1 MRARMIPVLVSSG
14 PMAGY
19 LGEPTHGLCA
29 QRRRV
34 SSDGR
39 LAGMFSTR
47 RSSVQG
53 RDHFTERA
61 GQFRK
66 RYRHEPAPYR
76 GS

>member
-1 MRARMIPVLVSSG
+1 MRASMIPVLVTSG
-14 PMAGY
+14 PEAGN

-39 LAGMFSTR
+39 LAGLFGTR
-47 RSSVQG
+47 CSSVEG